1 MSSVYT
7 IHNIKDEDFIEIIKS
22 STTWTEILKKCGY
35 NSLGTN
41 ITVIKRCQ
49 RLNIDISHL
58 PYGQGDNRN
67 QIGKNKKTYKI
78 EEILVEKSTYN
89 NGTRLKKR
97 LIKEKDYEYKCY
109 NCNLT
114 EWMGKPIPI
123 EVEHING
130 IHTDNRIE
138 NLTFLCCN
146 CHALTN
152 TYKGK
157 NVKNKVTSEKNKCKK
172 CDKVLSHKTSSYCN
186 KCIHTVIKRKV
197 ERPSYEEL
205 LEQINNK
212 VTKVEL
218 GNKYGVSERTIKNWI
233 KCYEKELSENI

>member
-7 IHNIKDEDFIEIIKS
+7 IYNIKDEDFIEIIKTS
-22 STTWTEILKKCGY
+22 KTWTELLKKCGY
-35 NSLGTN
+35 NNLGN
-41 ITVIKRCQ
+41 NKTVLKRCQ
-49 RLNIDISHL
+49 KLNIDISHL
-58 PYGQGDNRN
+58 PSGQGDSRRE
-67 QIGKNKKTYKI
+67 GKVFKKYTM
-78 EEILVEKSTYN
+78 EEILVENSEYT
-89 NGTRLKKR
+89 GGGPLLKKR
-97 LIKEKDYEYKCY
+97 LIKEKGFEYKCY

-123 EVEHING
+123 ELEHING
-130 IHTDNRIE
+130 IHTDNRIK

-146 CHALTN
+146 CHALTE

-157 NVKNKVTSEKNKCKK
+157 NVKNKITQEKNKCKK
-172 CDKVLSHKTSSYCN
+172 CDKILSHKTSSYCN
-186 KCIHTVIKRKV
+186 KCINIVKRKV

-218 GNKYGVSERTIKNWI
+218 GKKYGVSDGTIRDWI
-233 KCYEKELSENI
+233 KYYEKELNENI

>member
-7 IHNIKDEDFIEIIKS
+7 IYNIKDEDFIEIIKT
-22 STTWTEILKKCGY
+22 STTWTEIIRRCGY
-35 NSLGTN
+35 NGLGNNKT
-41 ITVIKRCQ
+41 IVKRCQ
-49 RLNIDISHL
+49 KLNIDITHL
-58 PYGQGDNRN
+58 PSGQGDNRHK
-67 QIGKNKKTYKI
+67 IGKNKKTYKI
-78 EEILVEKSTYN
+78 EQILVENSTYN

-97 LIKEKDYEYKCY
+97 LIKEKGFEYKCY

-114 EWMGKPIPI
+114 EWMGKPIPLDL
-123 EVEHING
+123 EHING
-130 IHTDNRIE
+130 IHSDNRIE

-146 CHALTN
+146 CHALTD

-157 NVKNKVTSEKNKCKK
+157 NVKNKIILEEKKCNK
-172 CDKVLSHKTSSYCN
+172 CDKVLSHKTSTYCN
-186 KCIHTVIKRKV
+186 KCIHIIKRKV

-218 GNKYGVSERTIKNWI
+218 GKKYGVSDGTIRDWI
-233 KCYEKELSENI
+233 KYYEKELNEN

>member
-7 IHNIKDEDFIEIIKS
+7 IYNIKDEDFIEIIKT

-35 NSLGTN
+35 NNLGN
-41 ITVIKRCQ
+41 NKTVLKRCHK
-49 RLNIDISHL
+49 LNIDISHL
-58 PYGQGDNRN
+58 PSGQGDDRHK
-67 QIGKNKKTYKI
+67 GKYLKKYTI
-78 EEILVEKSTYN
+78 EEILVENSEYN
-89 NGTRLKKR
+89 GGGPLLKKR
-97 LIKEKDYEYKCY
+97 LIKEKGFEYKCY

-146 CHALTN
+146 CHALTD

-157 NVKNKVTSEKNKCKK
+157 NVKNKIIPEKNKCKK
-172 CDKVLSHKTSSYCN
+172 CDKLLSCKKSTYCN
-186 KCIHTVIKRKV
+186 KCIHIVKRKV

-218 GNKYGVSERTIKNWI
+218 GKKYGVSDRTISDWI
-233 KCYEKELSENI
+233 KYYEKEINENL

>member
-7 IHNIKDEDFIEIIKS
+7 IYNIKDEDFIEIIKTS
-22 STTWTEILKKCGY
+22 RTWTEIIRRCGY
-35 NSLGTN
+35 NSLGN
-41 ITVIKRCQ
+41 NKTVVKRCNQ
-49 RLNIDISHL
+49 LNIDMTHL
-58 PYGQGDNRN
+58 PSGQGDNRN
-67 QIGKNKKTYKI
+67 KIGKSFKKYTI
-78 EEILVEKSTYN
+78 EEILVENSQYT
-89 NGTRLKKR
+89 NGPLLKKR
-97 LIKEKDYEYKCY
+97 LIKEKEFEYKCY

-146 CHALTN
+146 CHALTE

-157 NVKNKVTSEKNKCKK
+157 NVKNKIIPEKNKCKK
-172 CDKVLSHKTSSYCN
+172 CDKLLSCKKSTYCN
-186 KCIHTVIKRKV
+186 KCIHIVKRKV

-218 GNKYGVSERTIKNWI
+218 GKKYGVSDRTIGDWI
-233 KCYEKELSENI
+233 KNYENELNENI

>member
-7 IHNIKDEDFIEIIKS
+7 IYNIKDEDFIEIIKN

-35 NSLGTN
+35 NNLGN
-41 ITVIKRCQ
+41 NKTVLKRCQ
-49 RLNIDISHL
+49 NLNIDISHL
-58 PYGQGDNRN
+58 PSGQGDSRN
-67 QIGKNKKTYKI
+67 KIGKNFKKYTI
-78 EEILVEKSTYN
+78 EEILVENSQYN
-89 NGTRLKKR
+89 NGPKLKNR
-97 LIKEKDYEYKCY
+97 LIKEKGFEYKCY

-123 EVEHING
+123 ELEHKNG

-146 CHALTN
+146 CHALTD

-157 NVKNKVTSEKNKCKK
+157 NVKNKIISEENKCKK
-172 CDKVLSHKTSSYCN
+172 CDKLLSCKTSTYCN
-186 KCIHTVIKRKV
+186 KCINIVKRKV

-205 LEQINNK
+205 LKHIENK
-212 VTKVEL
+212 LSKTKI
-218 GNKYGVSERTIKNWI
+218 GNIYGVSNSTIRDWI
-233 KCYEKELSENI
+233 KYYENELNEKN

>member
-7 IHNIKDEDFIEIIKS
+7 IYNIKDEDFIEIIKN
-22 STTWTEILKKCGY
+22 STTWTDILKKCGY
-35 NSLGTN
+35 NNLGN
-41 ITVIKRCQ
+41 NKTVLKRCQ
-49 RLNIDISHL
+49 KLNIDISHL
-58 PYGQGDNRN
+58 PSGQGDSRHK
-67 QIGKNKKTYKI
+67 GKIFKKYTI
-78 EEILVEKSTYN
+78 EEILVENSEYN
-89 NGTRLKKR
+89 GGGPHLKKR
-97 LIKEKDYEYKCY
+97 LIKEKGFEYKCY

-114 EWMGKPIPI
+114 EWMGKPIPLDL
-123 EVEHING
+123 EHKNG

-146 CHALTN
+146 CHALTD

-157 NVKNKVTSEKNKCKK
+157 NVKNKIILEENKCKK
-172 CDKVLSHKTSSYCN
+172 CDTAIYKKSTYCN
-186 KCIHTVIKRKV
+186 KCIHIVKRKV

-218 GNKYGVSERTIKNWI
+218 GKKYDVSYRTITDWI
-233 KCYEKELSENI
+233 RYYEKELNENI

>member
-7 IHNIKDEDFIEIIKS
+7 IYNIKDEDFIEIIKT
-22 STTWTEILKKCGY
+22 STTWTEIIRRCGY
-35 NSLGTN
+35 NGLGNNKT
-41 ITVIKRCQ
+41 ILKRCQ
-49 RLNIDISHL
+49 KLNIDISHL
-58 PYGQGDNRN
+58 PSGQGDNRH
-67 QIGKNKKTYKI
+67 QIGKNKKIYTI
-78 EEILVEKSTYN
+78 EQILVEKSTYN

-97 LIKEKDYEYKCY
+97 LIKEKGFEYKCY

-114 EWMGKPIPI
+114 EWMGKPIPLDL
-123 EVEHING
+123 EHKNG

-146 CHALTN
+146 CHALTD

-157 NVKNKVTSEKNKCKK
+157 NVKHKIIPDENKCKK
-172 CDKVLSHKTSSYCN
+172 CDKILSHKTSSYCN
-186 KCIHTVIKRKV
+186 KCINIVKRKV

-212 VTKVEL
+212 VTKIEL
-218 GNKYGVSERTIKNWI
+218 GKKYGVSDGTIGDWI
-233 KCYEKELSENI
+233 KYYEKELNENL